1 MTSSPLNITHPAD
14 TYATV
19 GERYRLVYQFVGLT
33 GSAEIHATWPQA
45 IANLV
50 DQNPYFR
57 TLGWSLAK
65 PQFKVSSGWSLAGN
79 RVIVD
84 VEVISIPSDPNLASL
99 ESMLDSS
106 RRFQVSNTIS
116 AEIVVV
122 QQITA
127 DMVDA
132 GSRQESAAAQSSVTV
147 WKAPDSLSQV
157 DTTLSPFD
165 RAILSI
171 GGTFSKVPGAI
182 GNAVG
187 DIANGIAQR
196 PAIIIVVAVAVY
208 LYFNRKGA

>member
-19 GERYRLVYQFVGLT
+19 GERYRFVYQFVGLT
-33 GSAEIHATWPQA
+33 SSAEIHATWPQA

-57 TLGWSLAK
+57 TLGWSLAD
-65 PQFKVSSGWSLAGN
+65 N

-84 VEVISIPSDPNLASL
+84 TEVIAIPSDPNLASL
-99 ESMLDSS
+99 ESMLDVS
-106 RRFQVSNTIS
+106 RRFQVSKSNT
-116 AEIVVV
+116 AEIAVV

-132 GSRQESAAAQSSVTV
+132 GSRQESAATQSSVTV

-171 GGTFSKVPGAI
+171 GDTFSKVPGAI

-187 DIANGIAQR
+187 DIANGLAQR
-196 PAIIIVVAVAVY
+196 PAIIIVIAAAVY